1 MTFPTK
7 QTTARVWQDIH
18 GEAVLDFC
26 VVVTIGMHYQFI
38 PPLYS
43 TRIQNYHFCEC
54 DTDNDNPLLTTTGKG
69 TTWEGGMR
77 VPAAISYPALI
88 PPGTLDQ
95 PVGGGDNDE
104 DEDGDGDVED
114 GDGDGVGHALA
125 VANM

>member
-1 MTFPTK
+1 MT
-7 QTTARVWQDIH
+7 R
-18 GEAVLDFC
+18 
-26 VVVTIGMHYQFI
+26 
-38 PPLYS
+38 
-43 TRIQNYHFCEC
+43 
-54 DTDNDNPLLTTTGKG
+54 TGKG

-95 PVGGGDNDE
+95 PVGGGDKDE
-104 DEDGDGDVED
+104 DEDGD

>member
-1 MTFPTK
+1 MT
-7 QTTARVWQDIH
+7 R
-18 GEAVLDFC
+18 
-26 VVVTIGMHYQFI
+26 
-38 PPLYS
+38 
-43 TRIQNYHFCEC
+43 
-54 DTDNDNPLLTTTGKG
+54 TGKG

-95 PVGGGDNDE
+95 PVGGGDNDD
-104 DEDGDGDVED
+104 DEDGDGDVQEGEDGDEDVD